1 MIKTLTV
8 TILLEGIFIS
18 GYSLWQK
25 KPLAGVLL
33 ASVIVNVLTQIMLW
47 GVLTLFPQHY
57 LITLFTAEVF
67 IWLIEST
74 FLYLFPASQ
83 IQWTEALLLSLGMN
97 LTSFGIGWFLPI

>member
-1 MIKTLTV
+1 MIKTLAI
-8 TILLEGIFIS
+8 TILIEGIFIA

-25 KPLAGVLL
+25 KPLAGILL
-33 ASVIVNVLTQIMLW
+33 ASVIVNGLTQIMLW

-57 LITLFTAEVF
+57 LITLFTAEF
-67 IWLIEST
+67 SIWLIESA